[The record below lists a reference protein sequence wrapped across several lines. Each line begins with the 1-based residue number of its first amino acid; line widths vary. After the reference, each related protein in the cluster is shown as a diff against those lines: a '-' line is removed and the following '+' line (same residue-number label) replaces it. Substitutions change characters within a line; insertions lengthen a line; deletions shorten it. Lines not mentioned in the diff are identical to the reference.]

1 MIELIPA
8 IDIIDGKC
16 VRLSKG
22 EFDTQK
28 VYSESPLEL
37 AKEFEGIGCHRLH
50 LVDLDGARQKHI
62 VNYRILESI
71 TSQTNLVVDF
81 GGGLKSDEDL
91 HIAFESGASMI
102 TGGTIAVNNPDIFT
116 SWLEKYGTN
125 KIILGADARNRKIS
139 TSGWIEDSELD
150 ILDFIKNYISK
161 GISQVISTDISV
173 DGTLNGPSIE
183 LYKDILTQTTG
194 VYLIASGGVGSM
206 DDIYKLDEI
215 SIPAVIVGKAIYEGK
230 ITSKQIE
237 SFNLQK

>member
-1 MIELIPA
+1 
-8 IDIIDGKC
+8 
-16 VRLSKG
+16 
-22 EFDTQK
+22 
-28 VYSESPLEL
+28 
-37 AKEFEGIGCHRLH
+37 
-50 LVDLDGARQKHI
+50 
-62 VNYRILESI
+62 
-71 TSQTNLVVDF
+71 
-81 GGGLKSDEDL
+81 
-91 HIAFESGASMI
+91 
-102 TGGTIAVNNPDIFT
+102 
-116 SWLEKYGTN
+116 
-125 KIILGADARNRKIS
+125 
-139 TSGWIEDSELD
+139 LD

>member
-22 EFDTQK
+22 EFNTQK

-150 ILDFIKNYISK
+150 ILDFIKKYISK

-206 DDIYKLDEI
+206 DDIYELDEI